1 MFLLQLDHTKD
12 SLRRTADMFL
22 LIMRTA
28 LTHIEDY
35 TGSVPAD
42 LKEKNQQ

>member
-1 MFLLQLDHTKD
+1 MFRLT
-12 SLRRTADMFL
+12 
-22 LIMRTA
+22 MRTA

-42 LKEKNQQ
+42 LKEKNQQSGFSRCHEYGS